1 MAIQNLGYRPI
12 RELKTAADYKLLN
25 DTLRSLWVKVLGNI
39 GSKDISGEIS
49 SELSGAFGDKVNALA
64 TRVQA
69 IEQLNTEQNGRL
81 KALEEWKDAT
91 QGKLDELLIWQA
103 ETKTKLEA
111 LITWQ
116 TETKTKLTDIE
127 ARISAL
133 EGTQNGAD

>member
-49 SELSGAFGDKVNALA
+49 SELSGAFGDKVNTLA

-69 IEQLNTEQNGRL
+69 IEQLNAEQNGRL
-81 KALEEWKDAT
+81 LTLEEWKSET
-91 QGKLDELLIWQA
+91 QTKLAELLTWQE
-103 ETKTKLEA
+103 ETKNKLTEIA
-111 LITWQ
+111 AWQ
-116 TETKTKLTDIE
+116 TATDERLTGIETRL
-127 ARISAL
+127 AAL
-133 EGTQNGAD
+133 EGK

>member
-49 SELSGAFGDKVNALA
+49 SELSGAFGDKVNALT

-69 IEQLNTEQNGRL
+69 IEQLNAEQNGRL
-81 KALEEWKDAT
+81 LALEEWKSET
-91 QGKLDELLIWQA
+91 QTKLAELLVCQE
-103 ETKTKLEA
+103 ETKN
-111 LITWQ
+111 
-116 TETKTKLTDIE
+116 KLT
-127 ARISAL
+127 
-133 EGTQNGAD
+133 

>member
-39 GSKDISGEIS
+39 GSKDINGEIS

-69 IEQLNTEQNGRL
+69 IEQLNAEQNGRL
-81 KALEEWKDAT
+81 LTLEEWKSET
-91 QGKLDELLIWQA
+91 QTKLAELLAWQE
-103 ETKTKLEA
+103 ETKVKLEQIA
-111 LITWQ
+111 AWQ
-116 TETKTKLTDIE
+116 TATDERLTGIETRLT
-127 ARISAL
+127 AL
-133 EGTQNGAD
+133 EGK

>member
-39 GSKDISGEIS
+39 GSKGISGEIS

-81 KALEEWKDAT
+81 LALEQWKDET
-91 QGKLDELLIWQA
+91 QVKLAELLAWQE
-103 ETKTKLEA
+103 ETKNKLTEIA
-111 LITWQ
+111 AWQ
-116 TETKTKLTDIE
+116 TATNERLTGIETRL
-127 ARISAL
+127 AAL
-133 EGTQNGAD
+133 EGK

>member
-12 RELKTAADYKLLN
+12 RERKTAADYKLLN

-69 IEQLNTEQNGRL
+69 IEQLNSEQNGRL
-81 KALEEWKDAT
+81 LTLEQCKDET
-91 QGKLDELLIWQA
+91 QVKLAELLAWQE
-103 ETKTKLEA
+103 ETKNKLTEIA
-111 LITWQ
+111 AWQ
-116 TETKTKLTDIE
+116 TATDERLTGIETRLA
-127 ARISAL
+127 AR
-133 EGTQNGAD
+133 EGK

>member
-81 KALEEWKDAT
+81 LTLEEWKDET
-91 QGKLDELLIWQA
+91 QVKLTELLAWQE
-103 ETKTKLEA
+103 ETKNKLTEIA
-111 LITWQ
+111 AWQ
-116 TETKTKLTDIE
+116 TATDERLTGIETRL
-127 ARISAL
+127 AAL
-133 EGTQNGAD
+133 EGK